1 MGIRVM
7 SWNPQHYPRG
17 RGQVSLS
24 VSDRLA
30 VVTFDN
36 PGAKNAMSVG
46 MMADV
51 VRIINELEQA
61 DVSVVLLR
69 GAPGGGFCSGGDLKD
84 VRRYLMN
91 PEAAA
96 GMPIVMGDAL
106 DRLASLPSVIVA
118 AVEGAALGGGAE
130 ILMHLDRV
138 TMSTNAVLG
147 FVHSSL
153 GVSPGWGGGCRLIE
167 RVGQR
172 LAMQILVEGRRLP
185 AQAALELGLVD
196 RVVSASAITEV
207 RAYLTTLTRR
217 EAHVIRGA
225 VSLCRTGRGDRASSD
240 SCI

>member
-1 MGIRVM
+1 MGIRAM

-84 VRRYLMN
+84 VTVIPMAPGDTLQAKV
-91 PEAAA
+91 EALQQLCGNLFSALLVPVAERAA
-96 GMPIVMGDAL
+96 DVDLRPVGPGGPGIHGDTVILGLIAMGALGFFSSFDARSNLVMRDIGTYEYDAVAAIGL
-106 DRLASLPSVIVA
+106 LASLP
-118 AVEGAALGGGAE
+118 
-130 ILMHLDRV
+130 
-138 TMSTNAVLG
+138 LG
-147 FVHSSL
+147 FQ
-153 GVSPGWGGGCRLIE
+153 
-167 RVGQR
+167 RVPVQ
-172 LAMQILVEGRRLP
+172 
-185 AQAALELGLVD
+185 
-196 RVVSASAITEV
+196 
-207 RAYLTTLTRR
+207 
-217 EAHVIRGA
+217 
-225 VSLCRTGRGDRASSD
+225 SD
-240 SCI
+240 